1 MIKKTEEVTVRL
13 GLPQVM
19 LNREIHNAFHGGLLK
34 LDFKENYGRIIE
46 LLAVVKLED
55 GQK

>member
-1 MIKKTEEVTVRL
+1 
-13 GLPQVM
+13 M
-19 LNREIHNAFHGGLLK
+19 LNREIHNAFRSGLLK

-46 LLAVVKLED
+46 LPAAVQLED